1 MTAILNSYSFPKPT
15 ATTTGLKLFI
25 DPSDGACFSRNKIS
39 FGKDIFSFTSP
50 FGVNNG
56 SQSRDTITSPVG
68 STPLKMTVTGAD
80 PHIGSYNGG
89 SPTNTG
95 IAINSGETWTISFY
109 VKGSINTSGEV
120 FIFGADVNGV
130 AFNNG
135 FYDIAAVGYS
145 VTTEWTR
152 KSITYTFTNAASK
165 NLQFRFDGP
174 NAYTTTHNLWF
185 DGLQIERGSTVTNFN
200 SSNSTTLLTD
210 LSGTGSN
217 GTINGGASLS
227 LDGTHLILDG
237 VNDYISGSIPTLSGN
252 APHTIDSWFNLS
264 SYGAARMWLF
274 VLGQYNTGAHH
285 WILSNETST
294 QFGSWGQGTQTNPT
308 IQLNQWINIVTTFDG
323 TTFKCY
329 KNGDIVG
336 SVATTFN
343 FTNSQYNIG
352 LRTGAEAFMN
362 GKIATMKLYDR
373 SLSEV
378 EVSQNFNSLR
388 SRFSI

>member
-50 FGVNNG
+50 FSVNNG

-68 STPLKMTVTGAD
+68 STPLKMTVTGGD
-80 PHIGSYNGG
+80 PHIRSYNG
-89 SPTNTG
+89 PTTNTG

-109 VKGSINTSGEV
+109 VKGSITTSGEV
-120 FIFGADVNGV
+120 FLFGADVDGV

-152 KSITYTFTNAASK
+152 KSMTYTFTNAASK

-185 DGLQIERGSTVTNFN
+185 DGLQIERGSTITNFN

-227 LDGTHLILDG
+227 VDGTHLVFDG
-237 VNDYISGSIPTLSGN
+237 VNDYISF
-252 APHTIDSWFNLS
+252 A
-264 SYGAARMWLF
+264 SYSQPA
-274 VLGQYNTGAHH
+274 Y
-285 WILSNETST
+285 ETST
-294 QFGSWGQGTQTNPT
+294 NFTWDTWLNNESSLSQVILGVRTAADLANFTKLTPTNFEFYPNNFAATIPQSSWT
-308 IQLNQWINIVTTFDG
+308 NIVIVKNSTTISYYRNQNLIG
-323 TTFKCY
+323 TLSAPNTKISMPFY
-329 KNGDIVG
+329 IGGDPG
-336 SVATTFN
+336 TAGEYF
-343 FTNSQYNIG
+343 
-352 LRTGAEAFMN
+352 L
-362 GKIATMKLYDR
+362 GKIATVKVYDR
-373 SLSEV
+373 ALTEV